1 MVACQPRS
9 LVPNGGTQQY
19 VDSWRQNQARPCIDL
34 YTLGHEEVA
43 ITYTVT
49 FVTRR
54 QWVTLKN
61 QVARPTKECFGR
73 TRNVK
78 DDAQSRKEDLNS
90 KDASKAQ
97 INNPNYPK
105 PRTTKTTKTKLKIE
119 IRN

>member
-1 MVACQPRS
+1 MVASQPRS
-9 LVPNGGTQQY
+9 LAPKGGTQQS
-19 VDSWRQNQARPCIDL
+19 VDSWRQNQARRCIDL

-78 DDAQSRKEDLNS
+78 NDAQSRKEDLNS
-90 KDASKAQ
+90 KDASKTQ

-105 PRTTKTTKTKLKIE
+105 PRTTKNDSNEVEDRDT
-119 IRN
+119 